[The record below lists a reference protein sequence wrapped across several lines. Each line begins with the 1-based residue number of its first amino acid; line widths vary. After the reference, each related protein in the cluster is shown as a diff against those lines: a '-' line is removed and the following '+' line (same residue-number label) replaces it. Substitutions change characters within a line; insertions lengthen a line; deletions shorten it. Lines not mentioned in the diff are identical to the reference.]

1 MSECGSRASERGMQL
16 TDSKMSIE
24 LWILCVSENELSM
37 LGCWLIVS
45 THTHRCARPRA
56 RPRAHAH
63 ARYTHTPHARRTY
76 AAHTH
81 TQTQTQTRTHTRTH
95 TRTRTRTCTRTRTRT
110 PTHPHT
116 RAHTQ
121 DCSSHLSERTVGLSA
136 SLYARRVT
144 NVTKTDVTKIGPRPP
159 SQKKGEG
166 QERLLP

>member
-16 TDSKMSIE
+16 TDSKISIE

-45 THTHRCARPRA
+45 THTDARA
-56 RPRAHAH
+56 RVRAR
-63 ARYTHTPHARRTY
+63 ARMHTRATHIHRTHD
-76 AAHTH
+76 ALMHAHTH
-81 TQTQTQTRTHTRTH
+81 TQTQTQTRTQTRTH
-95 TRTRTRTCTRTRTRT
+95 TRTRTRARTRTCTRTCTRT

-136 SLYARRVT
+136 SKYSQAHRCCLMEQS
-144 NVTKTDVTKIGPRPP
+144 DDEP
-159 SQKKGEG
+159 SLD
-166 QERLLP
+166 LLCT